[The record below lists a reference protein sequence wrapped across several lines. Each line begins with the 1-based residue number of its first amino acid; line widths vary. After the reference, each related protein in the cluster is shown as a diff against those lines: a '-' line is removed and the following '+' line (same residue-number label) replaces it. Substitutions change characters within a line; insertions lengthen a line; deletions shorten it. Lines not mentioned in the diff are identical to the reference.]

1 MRDLSQQEMNALG
14 GSWGFLC
21 GVSVVVGI
29 GAAIT
34 TGGMMIGGGML
45 LAEWGCAIDA
55 VAF

>member
-1 MRDLSQQEMNALG
+1 MNELSSEQMNAIDG
-14 GSWGFLC
+14 GWGFLC